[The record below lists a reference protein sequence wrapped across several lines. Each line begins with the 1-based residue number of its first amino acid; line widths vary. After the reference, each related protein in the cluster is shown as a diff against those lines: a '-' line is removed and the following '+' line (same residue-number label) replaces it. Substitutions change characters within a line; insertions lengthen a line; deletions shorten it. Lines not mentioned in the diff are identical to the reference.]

1 MSVDLIPA
9 GQRVVVGIVSDTHAG
24 HSLGL
29 ANPQTKLY
37 DPIFGEL
44 YHPALNL
51 PQRRLWEW
59 YEQDVAGVL
68 AVAGSDPLI
77 VAHLG
82 DPTQGNRWAGEL
94 MDARM
99 SSQIEIAAANMEP
112 WRGAKNL
119 RAIRMVA
126 GTGVHEF
133 GEGSSARMTARIL
146 KEQAPELD
154 VDSSYHPML
163 KAGGAE
169 LDLAHHGP
177 HPGSRAWL
185 KGNILRLYTLSIMQ
199 AALENGENPP
209 AFVGRGHYHSYT
221 YEVVTKRARG
231 QTFQT
236 HGMILPCYCFPGEH
250 ARKAAQSP
258 SHVTLGMVALEI
270 VGGRIQRCIEFMRTV
285 DFRTRE
291 VIQ

>member
-1 MSVDLIPA
+1 MSAELVPA

-29 ANPQTKLY
+29 ANPQTVLY
-37 DPIFGEL
+37 DPIFHER
-44 YHPALNL
+44 YNPSLNL

-68 AVAGSDPLI
+68 AVAGNDPLV

-99 SSQIEIAAANMEP
+99 STQIEIAAANMEP
-112 WRGAKNL
+112 FRAAPNL

-133 GEGSSARMTARIL
+133 GEGSAARLTARLL
-146 KEQAPELD
+146 KENHPE
-154 VDSSYHPML
+154 VDSDSYYHPLL
-163 KAGGAE
+163 KVAGVE

-177 HPGSRAWL
+177 HPGSRQWL
-185 KGNILRLYTLSIMQ
+185 KGNILRLYTLSLMQ
-199 AALENGENPP
+199 TALENGECPP
-209 AFVGRGHYHSYT
+209 GFVGRGHYHSYT
-221 YEVVTKRARG
+221 YEVVTKRARA
-231 QTFQT
+231 QTWQT
-236 HGMILPCYCFPGEH
+236 HAMILPCYCFPGEH

-258 SHVTLGMVALEI
+258 SHVTLGMVAVEI
-270 VGGRIQRCIEFMRTV
+270 VSGCVVRCHEFMRTV
-285 DFRTRE
+285 DFRTKE
-291 VIQ
+291 VIE